1 MGLIALKAAIALLRR
16 AEGATNNGAVQR
28 NPSGAVAWKE
38 RVPDPTT
45 AVGRRRIGRV
55 RDNIGIDG
63 DKVMVRRLGCIVG
76 SEMDI

>member
-1 MGLIALKAAIALLRR
+1 MGLIALKAAMALLRR

-38 RVPDPTT
+38 RVPDP
-45 AVGRRRIGRV
+45 AMGNRRIGRV

-76 SEMDI
+76 GERDI